1 MDAILN
7 FVLRAVDVT
16 PSYEEARCL
25 VVTRS
30 PGDCTKCFDACP
42 HDAVR
47 ITTRVAIDPVD
58 CSGCG
63 LCVQACPSGA
73 LEPRLTI
80 APGGNARCSKVAG
93 TAQSV
98 QCLARLQPTDILR
111 LAGSKDSVTLGHGDC
126 ATCTIGSAAVPTA
139 VASAADRAGQLASAA
154 GRQLD
159 VKIAQINSLDQRDAG
174 DRLSRRSLLGGGVKS
189 VKQVAGDALAPLE
202 RILPGPEPTLAGD
215 RVEPAVEHQRALRYL
230 HIRDV
235 APETAVPFR
244 LPRVADG
251 CILCPICTRAC
262 PTDAF
267 TRVLDPEG
275 GVLFLDPERC
285 VGCDACVAACPVKV
299 IAMDEDVSYGEVT
312 GGRLEAYRSDPDR
325 RAEGSHHR

>member
-16 PSYEEARCL
+16 PSYEEARCI

-30 PGDCTKCFDACP
+30 TGACTACFDACP

-47 ITTRVAIDPVD
+47 ITNRVSIDPVD

-73 LEPRLTI
+73 LEPRLSI
-80 APGGNARCSKVAG
+80 APNGNARCSKVAG
-93 TAQSV
+93 SAQSV
-98 QCLARLQPTDILR
+98 QCLARLQPSDIAR
-111 LAGSKDSVTLGHGDC
+111 LAGSKNSVTLGHGDC
-126 ATCTIGSAAVPTA
+126 AACNIGSAAVPMA
-139 VASAADRAGQLASAA
+139 VAAVAARAQELSLAGGRELEVKVEQLA
-154 GRQLD
+154 
-159 VKIAQINSLDQRDAG
+159 SLDQRDAG
-174 DRLSRRSLLGGGVKS
+174 DRLSRRSLLGGSVKS
-189 VKQVAGDALAPLE
+189 VKQAAGDVLAPLE
-202 RILPGPEPTLAGD
+202 RILPPPEPTAAGD
-215 RVEPAVEHQRALRYL
+215 RVEPAVEHQRALRL
-230 HIRDV
+230 LQIRDV
-235 APETAVPFR
+235 PLETPVPFR

-267 TRVLDPEG
+267 TRVLDPDG

-299 IAMDEDVSYGEVT
+299 ITMDDEVKYGELT
-312 GGRLEAYRSDPDR
+312 GGRQEAYRSDPER
-325 RAEGSHHR
+325 RAAGSHPR